1 MSLTQYIDHDN
12 EDRRA
17 IRRKNRR
24 RVRLVIYLIL
34 IIISSFA
41 FMKVNTVES
50 KNIEN
55 IGNKKQD
62 IEQVDEV
69 KNDEKQNDS
78 EENNSTIKDEKK
90 EVFESTP
97 EESEINKILSIEK
110 YRINYSNNFSQTVV
124 TLDIKN
130 LSDKMIINQ
139 KFEIVL
145 LNNKNEI
152 LDSFEIT
159 IQQLRSNE
167 ETRINNVI
175 EKYIDL
181 IDKVKIRQEIK

>member
-55 IGNKKQD
+55 IENKKQD

-181 IDKVKIRQEIK
+181 IDKVKIKQEIK

>member
-50 KNIEN
+50 KNIEK
-55 IGNKKQD
+55 IQNKKQD

-69 KNDEKQNDS
+69 KNEEKQNDS

-181 IDKVKIRQEIK
+181 IDKVKIKQEIK

>member
-90 EVFESTP
+90 EVFESTL

-181 IDKVKIRQEIK
+181 IDKVKIKQEIK

>member
-41 FMKVNTVES
+41 FMNVNTVDS

-159 IQQLRSNE
+159 IQQLRNNE

-181 IDKVKIRQEIK
+181 IDKVKIKQEIK

>member
-62 IEQVDEV
+62 IGQVDEV

>member
-90 EVFESTP
+90 EVFESIP

-181 IDKVKIRQEIK
+181 IDKVKIKQEIK

>member
-181 IDKVKIRQEIK
+181 IDKVKIKQEIK

>member
-130 LSDKMIINQ
+130 LSVKMIINQ

-181 IDKVKIRQEIK
+181 IDKVKIKQEIK

>member
-110 YRINYSNNFSQTVV
+110 YRINYSNNF
-124 TLDIKN
+124 
-130 LSDKMIINQ
+130 
-139 KFEIVL
+139 
-145 LNNKNEI
+145 
-152 LDSFEIT
+152 
-159 IQQLRSNE
+159 
-167 ETRINNVI
+167 
-175 EKYIDL
+175 
-181 IDKVKIRQEIK
+181 

>member
-55 IGNKKQD
+55 IENKKQD

-145 LNNKNEI
+145 LNSKNEI

-181 IDKVKIRQEIK
+181 IDKVKIKQEIK